1 MTTLP
6 LDLFVDLN
14 TMDETGLPW
23 SYVDQATDQS
33 KIRVGTFIV
42 VGGGLVRGVARVVD
56 IAGDGVV
63 HVLPMPGPPSDH
75 LHLLGGP
82 AGS

>member
-23 SYVDQATDQS
+23 SYVDQASDQS
-33 KIRVGTFIV
+33 KIRVGAFIV
-42 VGGGLVRGVARVVD
+42 VGGGRVRAVARVVD
-56 IAGDGVV
+56 IVDDGVV
-63 HVLPMPGPPSDH
+63 HVLPMPGHPSDH
-75 LHLLGGP
+75 LHLLGGG